1 MALCHAT
8 LSNYAPKCG
17 NILQRAS
24 LHSLQVSPMC
34 VCQCVCV
41 FVCVLADGLANAN
54 SGKKACTL
62 STLLG
67 SRINGCDCN
76 GALLP
81 STDPTK
87 PRQRPRQQAQC
98 LPAFLLSSPLFLPLS
113 VSLSLA
119 LCHCLAIMQ
128 RVLIM
133 TTAAR
138 EEATTAKGNF
148 KRKRARMQPCGFY
161 S

>member
-1 MALCHAT
+1 MQRYPITPQNVAT
-8 LSNYAPKCG
+8 FCSAHRCIHYKCP
-17 NILQRAS
+17 L
-24 LHSLQVSPMC
+24 
-34 VCQCVCV
+34 CVCV
-41 FVCVLADGLANAN
+41 SVCVLADGLANAN

-81 STDPTK
+81 STGPTK
-87 PRQRPRQQAQC
+87 PRQRPWQQAQC
-98 LPAFLLSSPLFLPLS
+98 LPAFLLSSALFLPLS
-113 VSLSLA
+113 LSLSLA